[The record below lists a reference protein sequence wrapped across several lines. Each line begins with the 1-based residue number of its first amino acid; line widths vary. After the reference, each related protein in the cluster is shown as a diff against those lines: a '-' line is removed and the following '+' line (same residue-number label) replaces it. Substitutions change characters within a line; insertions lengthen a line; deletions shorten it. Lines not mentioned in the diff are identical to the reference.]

1 MLPPQILKPKSQVM
15 SLKFQCSALP
25 RAFGSCNDCCFH
37 SLVSINT
44 KEFPLSVTGKVRD
57 DDVLVLPL
65 DMVKTD
71 SHNKAVEEVL
81 RKFKK
86 VGVPLNVSN

>member
-1 MLPPQILKPKSQVM
+1 M
-15 SLKFQCSALP
+15 
-25 RAFGSCNDCCFH
+25 
-37 SLVSINT
+37 
-44 KEFPLSVTGKVRD
+44 TGKVRD